1 MNHGVQFLKKL
12 PVIMLFMVSSLFAM
26 GQDITITGTITDGRD
41 GSPMIGVTILQKGTT
56 NGTTTDLSG
65 AYNLK
70 APKDAIL
77 VFSFIGYETIEQPI
91 NGRTAINVTLN
102 EATESLDE
110 VIVIG
115 YGVQKKSDKTG
126 AVANVK
132 AEELNGGI
140 LVDPIQG
147 LQGKTAGV
155 SITKRG
161 GDPNAGYSVKIRGSA
176 GLYSGTNPLYVIDGV
191 PGADPTTISP
201 EDIESYNILKD
212 ASSTAIYGSRGAN
225 GVIIITTKTGSKN
238 SKPIFEYSS
247 VLSIDNVANRLDLM
261 SADQL
266 RKLASDYSLNLTDG
280 GGNTDWQDAIYRTG
294 YSQSHT
300 VSASGGTEYSTYR
313 FTGTHSGF
321 EGVINGTAKKRT
333 VGRLNI
339 TQKGIDNRLTLQA
352 TISGTIEN
360 NEYLSYTGNG
370 NNDVLYQAF
379 QRNPTDPIY
388 TSTGDYYE
396 IQRDFNY
403 YNPVAIIEQIQN
415 QRDAKRLLG
424 NLRADFEI
432 LKGLKAGINLGY
444 ARNDSENF
452 YFEPSD
458 VRGGTSTGMG
468 RRNYD
473 NYESRVLETTISY
486 NNTFKD
492 VHNVD
497 LVGGYSFQED
507 FLDGFSAEG
516 RSPLSDYVMSHNLGA
531 LNDVNPGDI
540 GSYKKS
546 NRLISF
552 FGRAVYNYNSKYFI
566 TATVRRDGSSKF
578 GANYEWGL
586 FPSAS
591 IGWNIKAEPFLSN
604 VDAISQL
611 KLRAGYG
618 LAGNQEIDS
627 YLDIMTAVVKGTTI
641 NPETGE
647 PAIEFG
653 RSHNSNPDLR
663 WEENSELNI
672 GLDYGVLNNR
682 ISGSIEYYDKTTSDL
697 LAPYSVPVPPN
708 AEGTTWANVGTIRNR
723 GLEFNVQAFIVD
735 KTNLNWKTSAVFS
748 TNRQTVESLS
758 DRGNGYLWTPRKE
771 GWLSG
776 RGLVGDQNWTQI
788 VAPGYEL
795 GTFYMPEYAGL
806 SADGKFLFYTA
817 AGGVTRY
824 LESAERRVVGH
835 ALPDFEIGWSN
846 YFTFYKNFDFSF
858 SIRAV
863 VGFDVLNVT
872 RMVFANPSV
881 VPQLN
886 GLTEVIDE
894 MERGLTDFPKVN
906 SYYLED
912 GTFVRLD
919 NVTLGYNFNT
929 SKINWLRRLRV
940 YFTSNNLLTLTKYSG
955 IDPEITYDG
964 LSFGLDQYNVYPKTR
979 TFTFGVNATF

>member
-65 AYNLK
+65 AYSLK

-531 LNDVNPGDI
+531 LNDVTPGDI

-578 GANYEWGL
+578 GANNEWGL

-591 IGWNIKAEPFLSN
+591 IGWNIKAEPFLSDIE
-604 VDAISQL
+604 VISQL

-653 RSHNSNPDLR
+653 RSHNTNPDLR

-708 AEGTTWANVGTIRNR
+708 AEGRTWANVGTIKNR

-758 DRGNGYLWTPRKE
+758 DKGNGYLWTPRKE

-817 AGGVTRY
+817 AGGVTRN
-824 LESAERRVVGH
+824 LDMAERRVVGH

-929 SKINWLRRLRV
+929 SKINWLSRLRV

>member
-65 AYNLK
+65 AYSLK

-91 NGRTAINVTLN
+91 NGRATINVTLN

-294 YSQSHT
+294 YSQTHT

-473 NYESRVLETTISY
+473 NYESRVLEATISY

-507 FLDGFSAEG
+507 FLDGFSAQG

-578 GANYEWGL
+578 GANNEWGL

-653 RSHNSNPDLR
+653 RSHNTNPDLR

-758 DRGNGYLWTPRKE
+758 DKGNGYLWTPRKE

-817 AGGVTRY
+817 AGGVTRN
-824 LESAERRVVGH
+824 LDMAERRVVGH

-929 SKINWLRRLRV
+929 SKINWLSRLRV

>member
-65 AYNLK
+65 AYSLK

-578 GANYEWGL
+578 GANNEWGL

-653 RSHNSNPDLR
+653 RSHNTNPDLR

-758 DRGNGYLWTPRKE
+758 DKGNGYLWTPRKE

-817 AGGVTRY
+817 AGGVTRN
-824 LESAERRVVGH
+824 LDMAERRVVGH

>member
-1 MNHGVQFLKKL
+1 
-12 PVIMLFMVSSLFAM
+12 MVSSLVVL
-26 GQDITITGTITDGRD
+26 GQDIAITGTITDGRD
-41 GSPMIGVTILQKGTT
+41 GSSMIGVTILQKGTT

-65 AYNLK
+65 AYSLK

-91 NGRTAINVTLN
+91 NGRTTINVTLN
-102 EATESLDE
+102 EATASLDE

-140 LVDPIQG
+140 LTDPIQG

-155 SITKRG
+155 SITKKG
-161 GDPNAGYSVKIRGSA
+161 GDPNSGYSVKIRGSA

-225 GVIIITTKTGSKN
+225 GVIIITTKTGTKN
-238 SKPIFEYSS
+238 AKPIFEYSS
-247 VLSIDNVANRLDLM
+247 ALSVDNVANRLDLM
-261 SADQL
+261 SANQL
-266 RKLASDYSLNLTDG
+266 RKLASDYNLNLTDG
-280 GGNTDWQDAIYRTG
+280 GGDTDWQDAIYRTG
-294 YSQSHT
+294 YSQTHSI
-300 VSASGGTEYSTYR
+300 SASGGSDNSTYR
-313 FTGTHSGF
+313 FTGTHSDF
-321 EGVINGTAKKRT
+321 EGVIKGTAKART
-333 VGRLNI
+333 VGRLNLI
-339 TQKGIDNRLTLQA
+339 QKGINNRLTLQT
-352 TISGTIEN
+352 TISGTIESN
-360 NEYLSYTGNG
+360 DYQSYSGNG
-370 NNDVLYQAF
+370 NNDILYQTF

-388 TSTGDYYE
+388 TADGEYYE
-396 IQRDFNY
+396 IQREFNY
-403 YNPVAIIEQIQN
+403 YNPVALIEQIQN
-415 QRDAKRLLG
+415 HRDAKRLLA

-432 LKGLKAGINLGY
+432 VEGLKAGINLGY
-444 ARNDSENF
+444 TRNDSENF

-458 VRGGTSTGMG
+458 VRGSTSTGFG
-468 RRNYD
+468 KRFYD
-473 NYESRVLETTISY
+473 NNESRVLEATISY

-507 FLDGFSAEG
+507 FFDGFSAQG
-516 RSPLSDYVMSHNLGA
+516 RSPLSDYVMSHNLGV

-540 GSYKKS
+540 SSYKRS

-552 FGRAVYNYNSKYFI
+552 FGRAVYNYNSKYFV
-566 TATVRRDGSSKF
+566 TATIRRDGSSKF
-578 GANYEWGL
+578 GANNEWGL

-591 IGWNIKAEPFLSN
+591 IGWNIKAEPFLSDIE
-604 VDAISQL
+604 VISQL

-627 YLDIMTAVVKGTTI
+627 YLDIMTAIVKGTTI

-653 RSHNSNPDLR
+653 RSHNINPDLR

-672 GLDYGVLNNR
+672 GLDYGFLNNR
-682 ISGSIEYYDKTTSDL
+682 FSGSIEYYDKTTSDL

-708 AEGTTWANVGTIRNR
+708 AEGLTWANVGTIRNR
-723 GLEFNVQAFIVD
+723 GLEFNIQTFILD
-735 KTNLNWKTSAVFS
+735 RTNLNWKTSAVFS

-758 DRGNGYLWTPRKE
+758 DKGNGYLWTPRKE

-795 GTFYMPEYAGL
+795 GTFYMPEYAGI

-817 AGGVTRY
+817 AGGVTRD
-824 LESAERRVVGH
+824 LEKAERRVVGH

-846 YFTFYKNFDFSF
+846 YFTIYKNIDFSF
-858 SIRAV
+858 AIRAV

-872 RMVFANPSV
+872 RMVFANPSIL
-881 VPQLN
+881 PQIN
-886 GLTEVIDE
+886 GLTEIIKE
-894 MERGLTDFPKVN
+894 KERGLTDFPKVN

-919 NVTLGYNFNT
+919 NVTLGYNFNA
-929 SKINWLRRLRV
+929 SKINWLSKLRV
-940 YFTSNNLLTLTKYSG
+940 YVTSTNLITLTNYSG
-955 IDPEITYDG
+955 LDPETTYDG

>member
-65 AYNLK
+65 AYSLK

-91 NGRTAINVTLN
+91 NGRTTINVTLN

-247 VLSIDNVANRLDLM
+247 VFSIDNVANRLDLM

-294 YSQSHT
+294 YSQTHT

-360 NEYLSYTGNG
+360 NDYLSYSGNG

-473 NYESRVLETTISY
+473 NYESRVLEATISY

-507 FLDGFSAEG
+507 FLDGFSAQG

-578 GANYEWGL
+578 GANNEWGL

-653 RSHNSNPDLR
+653 RSHNTNPDLR

-758 DRGNGYLWTPRKE
+758 DKGNGYLWTPRKE

-817 AGGVTRY
+817 AGGVTRN
-824 LESAERRVVGH
+824 LDMAERRVVGH

-929 SKINWLRRLRV
+929 SKINWLSRLRV